1 MGDRIVLDG
10 ELSLTLQ
17 VDGECGVI
25 TRVTDYDL
33 PIYTGITT
41 VTPSTETQTLLTAD
55 KAVLSNITV
64 NPIPDNYGLITWNGN
79 ILTVS

>member
-1 MGDRIVLDG
+1 
-10 ELSLTLQ
+10 
-17 VDGECGVI
+17 
-25 TRVTDYDL
+25 VTDYDL